1 MTTAVFP
8 AGRSWRPLLRK
19 AAAVVSG
26 WLRPARPVLANLA
39 ASPLTA
45 AGLACVDA
53 GVFTA
58 SVTAGWIVTGL
69 SLMVLEHVL
78 ADE

>member
-1 MTTAVFP
+1 VTTAVFP
-8 AGRSWRPLLRK
+8 AGRSLRPLLRK
-19 AAAVVSG
+19 AVTRAAR
-26 WLRPARPVLANLA
+26 WLRPVRPVLANLA

-45 AGLACVDA
+45 AGLACIDV

-69 SLMVLEHVL
+69 SLMALEHVL